1 MSPKYD
7 LIYKEAGVFKAI
19 AIRAKNKAEAE
30 TIAAKTEGDLKGIV
44 FSDENIESSSQSD
57 SIK

>member
-1 MSPKYD
+1 MPLKYD
-7 LIYKEAGVFKAI
+7 LIYKHAGVFKVKR
-19 AIRAKNKAEAE
+19 IRAKNKLEAE
-30 TIAAKTEGDLKGIV
+30 MLAAKMEGDLKGIV